1 MAQVVDP
8 REKQNLGPG
17 FWPVTIAMTV
27 FNIAL
32 GFAIGAVH
40 IDRFLAEAAKPA
52 AEIDWLFKFMA
63 IFGSAIAI
71 YVWGYIVY
79 FAIVFRRRNDEPLT
93 SLGIQVHD
101 NVKLEFWWTLIPT
114 IIVVVLSLL
123 SVRVWAELQNQLG
136 DVLTMEAIGHQFN
149 YEFRYPNLKG
159 SVYHEMHVPAGT
171 PVTLHVTSTDVIH
184 SFWVPEM
191 RLKADMV
198 PGLVQTLRFTPERIG
213 TYKIICT
220 QFCGVNHGKMVDT
233 LHIDSQEDFQ
243 KWLTAE
249 QRGGSG
255 VGALAGSADAI
266 PFTQGNVDAGR
277 VLFGQKCSAC
287 HSLGP
292 FEQKIVGPG
301 LGNLTRDPSHQRLVD
316 GAIPSPANVARILL
330 YGYNGALGIMPNA
343 QANAIS
349 NADIANLTRF
359 ILNLPTQ
366 PVK

>member
-1 MAQVVDP
+1 MAQVVEP
-8 REKQNLGPG
+8 PQKHNLGPG
-17 FWPVTIAMTV
+17 FWPVTIAMTI
-27 FNIAL
+27 FNVAL
-32 GFAIGAVH
+32 GFAIGAAPL
-40 IDRFLAEAAKPA
+40 DRFLPEAARPA

-63 IFGSAIAI
+63 IFGSAISI
-71 YVWGYIVY
+71 YVWGYLIY
-79 FAIVFRRRNDEPLT
+79 FAVVFRRRRDEPLT

-101 NVKLEFWWTLIPT
+101 NVRLEFWWTLIPT
-114 IIVVVLSLL
+114 IIIIVLSVL
-123 SVRVWAELQNQLG
+123 SVRVWAQLQNQLG

-213 TYKIICT
+213 TYRIICT
-220 QFCGVNHGKMVDT
+220 EFCGVNHGQMFDS
-233 LHIDSQEDFQ
+233 LHIDSQQDFQ
-243 KWLTAE
+243 RWLGVQ
-249 QRGGSG
+249 QRNA
-255 VGALAGSADAI
+255 GAAGATQAI
-266 PFTQGNVDAGR
+266 PFTQGTVDAGR
-277 VLFGQKCSAC
+277 ALFGQKCYAC

-301 LGNLTRDPSHQRLVD
+301 LGNLTRDPNHPMLVD
-316 GAIPSPANVARILL
+316 GSIPSPANVARILK
-330 YGYNGALGIMPNA
+330 YGYNGPQGIMPNA
-343 QANAIS
+343 QANALS
-349 NADIANLTRF
+349 NLDIANLTRF

-366 PVK
+366 TSK

>member
-1 MAQVVDP
+1 MAQTVDSH
-8 REKQNLGPG
+8 EKQDLGPG
-17 FWPVTIAMTV
+17 FWPVTIGMTV
-27 FNIAL
+27 LNIVI
-32 GFAIGAVH
+32 GFAIGAVQ
-40 IDRFLAEAAKPA
+40 IERILPEAAKPA

-63 IFGSAIAI
+63 IFGSAITL
-71 YVWGYIVY
+71 YVWGYIIY
-79 FAIVFRRRNDEPLT
+79 FAVVFRRRKDEPLT
-93 SLGIQVHD
+93 SVGVQIHD

-114 IIVVVLSLL
+114 IMVIVLSVL
-123 SVRVWAELQNQLG
+123 SVRVWAQLQNQLG

-213 TYKIICT
+213 KYRIICT
-220 QFCGVNHGKMVDT
+220 EYCGVNHGKMYDT
-233 LHIDSQEDFQ
+233 LYIDSQEDFQ
-243 KWLTAE
+243 KWLAAR
-249 QRGGSG
+249 QSG
-255 VGALAGSADAI
+255 AGVAAAGSDVI
-266 PFTQGNVDAGR
+266 PFTQGNLNAGR

-292 FEQKIVGPG
+292 FDQKIVGPG
-301 LGNLTRDPSHQRLVD
+301 LGNLTRDPSRPRLVD
-316 GAIPSPANVARILL
+316 GSIPSPANVARILK
-330 YGYNGALGIMPNA
+330 YGYNGKQGIMPNA

-349 NADIANLTRF
+349 NLDIANLTSF
-359 ILNLPTQ
+359 ILSLPAQ
-366 PVK
+366 AVK